1 MRVILSDV
9 HLSAACQTGPLVL
22 YSQLC
27 VHTFD
32 TSGSRTSSHSCLR
45 RRLNIDALPA
55 ELHADAQCP
64 GVNIIAPG
72 RIKGDPRVI
81 RVIQPQAALP
91 IAHHVPD
98 QYNGTNLA
106 VIDERASFLYLSY
119 SSSAGVSMCS

>member
-1 MRVILSDV
+1 MCTSVRHVKLLHWFSTANFAFTPSTPQDRVRPPTAVSGL
-9 HLSAACQTGPLVL
+9 QT
-22 YSQLC
+22 
-27 VHTFD
+27 
-32 TSGSRTSSHSCLR
+32 R

-64 GVNIIAPG
+64 GVNLIAPG